1 MCRGKRV
8 GPRGECLMKIKNK
21 VIVLLFIITLM
32 LRFACGKKEVA
43 EEQNVN
49 QTEEETTKEVLN
61 YDLHEGVEMPNV
73 VVETNKG
80 NAFDLSKTNKPVLI
94 NFWATWCPPCRAEMP
109 GLQNL
114 YEEFGQKMD
123 FVMIDCGETKETVQ
137 DFLIENEI
145 YTFPIGYDTDNTYG
159 FKFNITSIPTTCIVG
174 KDKIINNFIIGM
186 RTEEQYKEYIE
197 KALKE

>member
-1 MCRGKRV
+1 
-8 GPRGECLMKIKNK
+8 MKSFRIKK
-21 VIVLLFIITLM
+21 CITATFLITTLLLS
-32 LRFACGKKEVA
+32 FACGKKEVA
-43 EEQNVN
+43 EENVN
-49 QTEEETTKEVLN
+49 QTEVETSKEVLN

-73 VVETNKG
+73 VIETNKG
-80 NAFDLSKTNKPVLI
+80 NTFDLSKTNKPVLI

-114 YEEFGQKMD
+114 YEEYGQKMD

-145 YTFPIGYDTDNTYG
+145 YTFPIGYDTDDTYG
-159 FKFNITSIPTTCIVG
+159 FKFNITSIPTTCIIG
-174 KDKIINNFIIGM
+174 KDKKIKNFIIGM

-197 KALKE
+197 NALK